1 MSKIYYKP
9 HHGLLVESMSEL
21 KTFDSVEDMISW
33 VVKDWNSM
41 ALSLKNVQTVS
52 IQDIT
57 IDNYGADERIGWKN
71 NYIVYIK
78 GLVVFGMFST
88 DIDEEKMN
96 EYINTEVK
104 KYKAEIGVED

>member
-1 MSKIYYKP
+1 MSK
-9 HHGLLVESMSEL
+9 L
-21 KTFDSVEDMISW
+21 KTFDSVEHMISW
-33 VVKDWNSM
+33 IIKDWNSM

-52 IQDIT
+52 IEDIT
-57 IDNYGADERIGWKN
+57 IDNYGTDERIGWRN

-104 KYKAEIGVED
+104 KYKAGIGVEN

>member
-1 MSKIYYKP
+1 
-9 HHGLLVESMSEL
+9 
-21 KTFDSVEDMISW
+21 
-33 VVKDWNSM
+33 M

-52 IQDIT
+52 IEDIT
-57 IDNYGADERIGWKN
+57 IDNYGTDERIGWRN

-104 KYKAEIGVED
+104 KYKAGIGVEN

>member
-1 MSKIYYKP
+1 MNKIYYKP
-9 HHGLLVESMSEL
+9 HRGLLVESMSEL

-57 IDNYGADERIGWKN
+57 IDNYGADERIGWK
-71 NYIVYIK
+71 IIILCIFKVLWCLGCSLQI
-78 GLVVFGMFST
+78 
-88 DIDEEKMN
+88 
-96 EYINTEVK
+96 
-104 KYKAEIGVED
+104 

>member
-9 HHGLLVESMSEL
+9 HRGLLVESMSKL
-21 KTFDSVEDMISW
+21 KTFDSVEHMISW
-33 VVKDWNSM
+33 IIKDWNSM

-52 IQDIT
+52 IEDIT
-57 IDNYGADERIGWKN
+57 IDNYGTDERIGWRN

-104 KYKAEIGVED
+104 KYKAGIGVEN